1 MDMANTALRAGVPA
15 GLASGRRYHRGINGL
30 RGILATHVVLV
41 HFLMAFLPS
50 SLTSFDA
57 VMFPAEA
64 SPHWIVPLL
73 QLPVLSLF
81 ISGHFTVTS
90 LFVLSGYVLT
100 MPYFSG
106 RNDRLYVSLWGRYIR
121 LTIPM
126 ALSIILSLLLYK
138 SGLFFNHEA
147 AAVSKSIA
155 LNMQLPGSELTV
167 PRAAKEIT
175 YYGLL
180 TGLSFFNFPL
190 WTIKY
195 EFIGSILVLALYI
208 CMPPRH
214 RIFPILGVSFV
225 ICFAFGATSVF
236 IMGVFA
242 GSLLN
247 FVTLPRGLRPVLFV
261 LGIYFGTYIPNHA
274 EYAWLPVVFTDPTE
288 AFFNVSFYDTI
299 GSVCLVGAVVA
310 GFAEGLLS
318 HRLLQWL
325 GSIAYSMYLLHLL
338 VLCSLA
344 SFLYLVLPKTDL
356 CLLLI
361 LLVYMATIMAVAT
374 PYTRYVDETA
384 IRWAR
389 RFGAWLCDI
398 APTAARSTPAA
409 AAPLRT
415 PASGTGV
422 AD

>member
-1 MDMANTALRAGVPA
+1 MDTAGTGLRPGPPGVIAG
-15 GLASGRRYHRGINGL
+15 GRRYHRGINGL

-50 SLTSFDA
+50 SLTQFDA

-64 SPHWIVPLL
+64 SPNWIVPLL

-81 ISGHFTVTS
+81 IAGHFTVTS

-100 MPYFSG
+100 MPYFNG
-106 RNDRLYVSLWGRYIR
+106 RNDRLHVSLWGRYIR

-126 ALSIILSLLLYK
+126 ALSIILSLLLYR

-155 LNMQLPGSELTV
+155 LNMQLPGAELTV
-167 PRAAKEIT
+167 PRAVKEIT

-208 CMPPRH
+208 CMPARH
-214 RIFPILGVSFV
+214 RIFAILGVSFV

-236 IMGVFA
+236 IIGVFA

-247 FVTLPRGLRPVLFV
+247 FVTIPRGLRPVLFLV
-261 LGIYFGTYIPNHA
+261 GIYFGTYIPGHA
-274 EYAWLPVVFTDPTE
+274 EYAWLPIVFTDPAE

-299 GSVCLVGAVVA
+299 GSVCLVGAVVG

-318 HRLLQWL
+318 HRVLQWL

-344 SFLYLVLPKTDL
+344 SFLYLLLPKNDL
-356 CLLLI
+356 SLLLI
-361 LLVYMATIMAVAT
+361 LVIYMAAIVAVAT
-374 PYTRYVDETA
+374 PYTKYVDETA

-389 RFGAWLCDI
+389 RFGAWLCDMTPPVTRP
-398 APTAARSTPAA
+398 APQ
-409 AAPLRT
+409 PLAT
-415 PASGTGV
+415 TASGTGL